1 MRFLA
6 WVLGLLF
13 AFGAAGV
20 KPAET
25 DEELRDK
32 VRSHID
38 VIVDEGAAILD
49 DVAESLREDERVQ
62 EAGRFLQDVIEVT
75 GETAEDLEGVFDDA
89 CERIEERF
97 GPEAPSKV

>member
-38 VIVDEGAAILD
+38 VIVDESAAILD

-62 EAGRFLQDVIEVT
+62 DAERFLQDVIDVT
-75 GETAEDLEGVFDDA
+75 EETAEDLEDVLDDA
-89 CERIEERF
+89 CARIDERF
-97 GPEAPSKV
+97 GTDASAEG